1 MRKIIIREVLLL
13 FAVGCLFASAYA
25 LSSVPVLVKA
35 RNFVETKAEVLASWY
50 DENYDGCYHAKVLYV
65 IDRRYCMNEDVVYIS
80 EPAGSSVNVYVN
92 PEDKFDVVSE
102 TQLNV
107 SKRLAMWSVIIP
119 FITVLFEL
127 PIALIRNHCL
137 KRR

>member
-1 MRKIIIREVLLL
+1 
-13 FAVGCLFASAYA
+13 
-25 LSSVPVLVKA
+25 
-35 RNFVETKAEVLASWY
+35 
-50 DENYDGCYHAKVLYV
+50 
-65 IDRRYCMNEDVVYIS
+65 MNEDVVYIS

-107 SKRLAMWSVIIP
+107 SKRLAMWSAIIP

-127 PIALIRNHCL
+127 PIALIRNHYL